1 LADNPAGPHQQT
13 RFSIDESRPDRR
25 DCRVFRRILQPERR
39 SHPEHADLRDSN
51 QIKLHLPIP
60 PDPPDFSQ
68 TTIHPMIRLLSAL
81 VVSALAMLAASCCC
95 TSDTKPPRL
104 RPLPQFQEI
113 PAAPAPAPEVH
124 ATK

>member
-1 LADNPAGPHQQT
+1 MVAGIILREQ
-13 RFSIDESRPDRR
+13 SIYGVS
-25 DCRVFRRILQPERR
+25 FRRILWHERR
-39 SHPEHADLRDSN
+39 SRTEQADLCDSN
-51 QIKLHLPIP
+51 HIKPQPPIP
-60 PDPPDFSQ
+60 PDTPDFSQ
-68 TTIHPMIRLLSAL
+68 TNIHPMIRLLSAL

-113 PAAPAPAPEVH
+113 QAAPAPAPEVH